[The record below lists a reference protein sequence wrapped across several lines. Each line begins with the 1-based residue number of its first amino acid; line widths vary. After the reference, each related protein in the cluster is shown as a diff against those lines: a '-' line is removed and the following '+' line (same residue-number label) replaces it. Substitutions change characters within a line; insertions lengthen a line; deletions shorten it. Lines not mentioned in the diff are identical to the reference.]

1 MARSETPNDRR
12 IESVAVDA
20 VRSIILKCDTL
31 YPNLDENDKNIL
43 VDGTIEV
50 YSSPELTKENLTGE
64 VTVQVKGTTRKLRTN
79 KRGFVKYSM
88 DVVDLRRF
96 LDVFHGVLL
105 FCVAVGKDAR
115 PGQVYYSALHPYE
128 LTRILDG
135 ARDSQKTAS
144 VRVKPFPDDP
154 REAKRLII
162 QFHCEHESQLKA
174 EVTGYGFLDD
184 KFELPPDITS
194 FTFTS
199 QLFRGESPISLAGLG
214 DGPYVY
220 GTTKDGLTRVIGK
233 IGDVS
238 MFGMGSEH
246 TVSAGSFELSTMVTL
261 GDQRDGAHIEFEGV
275 SMTLSESNN
284 KVSLT
289 WSISGDF
296 RRRYN
301 TARFV
306 QEFLRSSTFAIDS
319 HSFLHI
325 EQEQEEEETLQ
336 RLEETVN
343 AYRPFVETLDAL
355 GIAVKWDPEKMTPK
369 ELNDLSFMHTLFVEK
384 KPLEGIELKSPVV
397 NFNIQ
402 GAQVYALAR
411 KREEGGY
418 ELFDILSDRLVF
430 VFGYPDQKAVDANLG
445 FDPVPALMALGEEEF
460 TKVVNLKPDKF
471 SEQLDRFP
479 VTAGN
484 QTPLNQKVLDMLSA
498 YDKGAKQ
505 PHALL
510 ACATILARKLH
521 EFDPDSQTYLLNLMQ
536 TLKRSRELEDEE
548 KDLLRNLAIDTH
560 ERYAQAAAYVLLDDK
575 DMAGRCFER
584 CTKAERA
591 QIENYPISLFFKD
604 AGTTA

>member
-1 MARSETPNDRR
+1 MARSETPSDRR
-12 IESVAVDA
+12 IESVAVGA

-43 VDGTIEV
+43 IDGTIEV
-50 YSSPELTKENLTGE
+50 YSSSELTKENLTGE

-88 DVVDLRRF
+88 NVVDLRRF

-105 FCVAVGKDAR
+105 FCVAVEKDAR

-135 ARDSQKTAS
+135 ARDGQKTAS

-162 QFHCEHESQLKA
+162 QFLREHESQLKA

-199 QLFRGESPISLAGLG
+199 QLFSGESPISLAGLG

-238 MFGMGSEH
+238 MFGMGREH
-246 TVSAGSFELSTMVTL
+246 TVSAGGFELSTMVML
-261 GDQRDGAHIEFEGV
+261 GDQKGGTHIEFEGV
-275 SMTLSESNN
+275 SMTLSESDN

-306 QEFLRSSTFAIDS
+306 QEFLRSGTFAIDG
-319 HSFLHI
+319 HSLLRI
-325 EQEQEEEETLQ
+325 ERGKEEDETFQ

-355 GIAVKWDPEKMTPK
+355 GIAAKWDPEEMTSK
-369 ELNDLSFMHTLFVEK
+369 ELNDMGFMHAVFVEK
-384 KPLEGIELKSPVV
+384 KPLEGVELRSPVV

-402 GAQVYALAR
+402 GAQIYALAR

-418 ELFDILSDRLVF
+418 ELLDILSDRLVF
-430 VFGYPDQKAVDANLG
+430 VFGYPDQEAVDKDLG

-460 TKVVNLKPDKF
+460 TKAVNLKPDKF

-484 QTPLNQKVLDMLSA
+484 QTSLNQKVLEMLSA

-505 PHALL
+505 PQALL
-510 ACATILARKLH
+510 ACAAILARKLH
-521 EFDPDSQTYLLNLMQ
+521 EFDADSQTYLLNLMQ
-536 TLKRSRELEDEE
+536 ALKRRRELEDGE
-548 KDLLRNLAIDTH
+548 KDLLCNLVIDAH
-560 ERYAQAAAYVLLDDK
+560 ERYVQAAAYALLGDA
-575 DMAGRCFER
+575 DMARRCLER
-584 CTKAERA
+584 CTKAKKV
-591 QIENYPISLFFKD
+591 QIENYPISLFFRNEGID
-604 AGTTA
+604 A

>member
-1 MARSETPNDRR
+1 MARFETPDDRR

-43 VDGTIEV
+43 IDGTIEV
-50 YSSPELTKENLTGE
+50 YSSSELTKENLTGE
-64 VTVQVKGTTRKLRTN
+64 VTVQIKGTTRKLRTN

-105 FCVAVGKDAR
+105 FCVAVEKDAR

-135 ARDSQKTAS
+135 TRDGQKTAS

-162 QFHCEHESQLKA
+162 QFHREHESQLNA

-199 QLFRGESPISLAGLG
+199 QLFSGESPISLAGLG

-220 GTTKDGLTRVIGK
+220 GTTKNGLTRVIGK
-233 IGDVS
+233 VGDVS
-238 MFGMGSEH
+238 MFGVGAEH
-246 TVSAGSFELSTMVTL
+246 TVSAGGFEFSTMVML
-261 GDQRDGAHIEFEGV
+261 GDQRDGTCIEFEGV
-275 SMTLSESNN
+275 SMILSESNN
-284 KVSLT
+284 KASLT

-296 RRRYN
+296 RKRYN

-306 QEFLRSSTFAIDS
+306 LEFLKTGAFAIDD
-319 HSFLHI
+319 HNVLHI
-325 EQEQEEEETLQ
+325 EQEADEDETFR

-355 GIAVKWDPEKMTPK
+355 GITAKWDPEKMTSK
-369 ELNDLSFMHTLFVEK
+369 ELNDMGFMHSVFVEK
-384 KPLEGIELKSPVV
+384 KLLEGVELRSPVV

-418 ELFDILSDRLVF
+418 ELLDILSDRLVF
-430 VFGYPDQKAVDANLG
+430 VFGYPDQKALDKDLG
-445 FDPVPALMALGEEEF
+445 FDPVPALMALDEEEF
-460 TKVVNLKPDKF
+460 AKAVNLKPDKF

-484 QTPLNQKVLDMLSA
+484 QTPLNQKVLEMLSA

-505 PHALL
+505 PQALL
-510 ACATILARKLH
+510 ACAAILARKLH
-521 EFDPDSQTYLLNLMQ
+521 EFDTDSQTYLLNLLQ
-536 TLKRSRELEDEE
+536 ALKRRRELEDDE
-548 KDLLRNLAIDTH
+548 KDLLRNLVIDSH
-560 ERYAQAAAYVLLDDK
+560 ERYVQAAAYALLGDA
-575 DMAGRCFER
+575 DMARRCLER
-584 CTKAERA
+584 CTKAEKA
-591 QIENYPISLFFKD
+591 QIENYPISLFFRDEDID
-604 AGTTA
+604 A